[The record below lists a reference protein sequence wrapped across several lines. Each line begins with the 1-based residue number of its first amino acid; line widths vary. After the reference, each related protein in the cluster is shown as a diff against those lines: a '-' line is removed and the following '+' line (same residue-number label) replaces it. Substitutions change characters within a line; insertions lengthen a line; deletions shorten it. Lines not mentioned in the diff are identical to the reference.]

1 MLIVFVVFNFDVLE
15 EKNMIRYLISF
26 VIKM

>member
-1 MLIVFVVFNFDVLE
+1 MLIVFVFFNFDVLE
-15 EKNMIRYLISF
+15 EKNMIRYLIIF